1 MAKRAP
7 PVNFAPKLAAR
18 IIEELAA
25 GRSLAE
31 VCADVGM
38 PDLRSVRRWIADRP
52 DFRASYD
59 RARVWWAY
67 SIAEEINDLVATAPQ
82 VVADAAAKNVNE
94 NAAIT
99 ALKVQI
105 DTKKWL

>member
-1 MAKRAP
+1 MAKRAS
-7 PVNFAPKLAAR
+7 PVNLAPKLAAR

-59 RARVWWAY
+59 QARVWWAY
-67 SIAEEINDLVATAPQ
+67 SIAEEINGLADSAPQ
-82 VVADAAAKNVNE
+82 VAADAAKAGVNE
-94 NAAIT
+94 NAAI
-99 ALKVQI
+99 AGL
-105 DTKKWL
+105 